1 MDFVIVAYHRF
12 AFLLFFLLFHMCVR
26 VLTRRGRTRVNVCC
40 QITVV
45 LFIFQF
51 TFDVLEA

>member
-1 MDFVIVAYHRF
+1 MDFAIVAYHRF
-12 AFLLFFLLFHMCVR
+12 AFLLFLLFHMCVR
-26 VLTRRGRTRVNVCC
+26 VLSRRGRTPVDVCC

-45 LFIFQF
+45 LFIFRF